1 MQLIKHCTFIFTA
14 FSISDVVTVN
24 CEADYWGAAINITQ
38 LQMVYP
44 QLNYSDI
51 VLSERTNCYGQV
63 VGDLLL
69 FGQRYSEC
77 GSKSE
82 VSFHWNAAID
92 NLVDCPFL
100 ISPSVFPNIYL
111 RMRSFILLQSG
122 RFNDST
128 FLYYTIQVSKGFTL
142 G

>member
-1 MQLIKHCTFIFTA
+1 MEQYTQLMKYCTFIFTA

-24 CEADYWGAAINITQ
+24 CEADHWGAAINITQ
-38 LQMVYP
+38 LQMVHQ

-51 VLSERTNCYGQV
+51 VLSDRSNCYGQV

-82 VSFHWNAAID
+82 ACF
-92 NLVDCPFL
+92 
-100 ISPSVFPNIYL
+100 Y
-111 RMRSFILLQSG
+111 
-122 RFNDST
+122 
-128 FLYYTIQVSKGFTL
+128 
-142 G
+142 